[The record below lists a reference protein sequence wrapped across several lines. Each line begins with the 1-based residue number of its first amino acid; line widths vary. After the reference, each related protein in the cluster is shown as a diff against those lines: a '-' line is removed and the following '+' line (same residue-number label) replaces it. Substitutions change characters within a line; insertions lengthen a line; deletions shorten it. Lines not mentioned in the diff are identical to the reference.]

1 MSFELMLKCSAGVAQ
16 LAEHD
21 VANVVVEGSNPFAR
35 SNLRCWFN
43 GSGFCLSRLPYWNLT
58 SDFPHGWSLLSFSA
72 SEVWVFRRF
81 EGENGILEYE
91 SRL

>member
-1 MSFELMLKCSAGVAQ
+1 
-16 LAEHD
+16 
-21 VANVVVEGSNPFAR
+21 
-35 SNLRCWFN
+35 
-43 GSGFCLSRLPYWNLT
+43 LSRLPYWNLT